1 MKSYKDILKQISETR
16 ESIEAKTAEIMRLDY
31 TEERRQAAANGG
43 YFNNKG
49 YKELYNAAQANADAI
64 SKLSKEIYNA
74 EIETRILRAN
84 ARAALLAEALPVILK
99 AFEKYNGKPYGEK
112 TRDKIR
118 EEVKKAG
125 YSFYIDGHENYKIV
139 VYTLDENGYRTH
151 ADEATGAAYDEAG
164 HIASIITKD
173 NKINIANVIIKP
185 YGDKYTENTTEAAAQ
200 TADAI
205 RAYSEAVENLE
216 KQRRALCDML
226 PAGLPNP
233 EYIKSFSIRF

>member
-1 MKSYKDILKQISETR
+1 MKQYKNILEEIKKTGEAIETM
-16 ESIEAKTAEIMRLDY
+16 TAEIMKLDY
-31 TEERRQAAANGG
+31 TEERRQAAQNGG

-49 YKELYNAAQANADAI
+49 YKELYNAAQANADKIRDLSNAI
-64 SKLSKEIYNA
+64 YNKEI
-74 EIETRILRAN
+74 ERRILRAN
-84 ARAALLAEALPVILK
+84 ARTALLSEALPVILK

-125 YSFYIDGHENYKIV
+125 YSFYIEGYDKHRIV
-139 VYTLDENGYRTH
+139 IYTLDENGYKTH
-151 ADEATGAAYDEAG
+151 ADETTGAAYDEAG
-164 HIASIITKD
+164 HIQSIITKD

-185 YGDKYTENTTEAAAQ
+185 YGDKYTEDTAEAAAK

-216 KQRRALCDML
+216 KQRRELCDML

-233 EYIKSFSIRF
+233 EYIKSFYIRF